1 MTNLKKYDIINTQ
14 DEERQKSRTKKIKKI
29 KKVLDK
35 QKKMCYN
42 YLVRN
47 KETNKK
53 ITKKE
58 VLEMSEKN
66 EKKLTKKEIYEIVT
80 NVFEGKVQVADIS
93 ADTVSEVL
101 ARMSKDTELAS
112 KVGTKKETE
121 NDRLNKDIQDT
132 IVATLT
138 EKGTMVY
145 ADLVKEVQA
154 VYEGVSAQK
163 VTANVTKIKDLVEKF
178 EDGKGKAKKLYIKL
192 V

>member
-1 MTNLKKYDIINTQ
+1 
-14 DEERQKSRTKKIKKI
+14 
-29 KKVLDK
+29 
-35 QKKMCYN
+35 
-42 YLVRN
+42 
-47 KETNKK
+47 
-53 ITKKE
+53 
-58 VLEMSEKN
+58 MSEKN

-121 NDRLNKDIQDT
+121 NDRLNKDIQNT